1 MPALVHS
8 EQSSVL
14 AGLIPADD
22 LLRELSI
29 TRNTLRAY
37 ENDPMSMFPTSMK
50 IGRRKYYSR
59 RGIDRWLRLNLG
71 DGIDDAA

>member
-1 MPALVHS
+1 MAALAHS

-22 LLRELSI
+22 LLRQLDI
-29 TRNTLRAY
+29 TRNTLAKY
-37 ENDPMSMFPTSMK
+37 EADPFRMFPQGMK
-50 IGRRKYYSR
+50 IGRKKYYSR

-71 DGIDDAA
+71 DAIDDAA